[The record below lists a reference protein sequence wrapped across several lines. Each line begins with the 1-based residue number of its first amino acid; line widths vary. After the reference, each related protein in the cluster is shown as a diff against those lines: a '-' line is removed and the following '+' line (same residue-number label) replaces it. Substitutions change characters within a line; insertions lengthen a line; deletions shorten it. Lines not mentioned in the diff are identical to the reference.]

1 MFWISIKSE
10 VSEKLKNQIVWDE
23 FRKGS
28 KIALETIYED
38 NYASLYH
45 YGQKFTQDNDLIKD
59 LIHELFIELIDS
71 GSRLSRTDNI
81 RYYLLKSLRNKLLR
95 QLSEKLKFTNKLTG
109 SADFNLV
116 DSIESQLI
124 KNEVEEQLRNQVTT
138 AIKKL
143 SVKQQEIIYL
153 RFYSDISY
161 QEIATLFDVNIQTV
175 RNLMSRAINSLK
187 EDLQNNNLSK
197 HLILFVLNCS
207 I

>member
-1 MFWISIKSE
+1 M
-10 VSEKLKNQIVWDE
+10 SEKLKNQIVWDE